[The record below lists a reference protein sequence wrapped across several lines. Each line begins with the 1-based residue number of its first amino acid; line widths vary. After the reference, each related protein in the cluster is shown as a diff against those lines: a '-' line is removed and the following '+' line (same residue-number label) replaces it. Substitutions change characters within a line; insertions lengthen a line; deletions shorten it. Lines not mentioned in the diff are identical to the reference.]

1 MFKKIICCSSI
12 ALLFICLPIT
22 TFASAWILNEDNSTI
37 NFVTVKQTDTSES
50 HVFRDFSG
58 TISADKQAEIII
70 RPASIDTIVPERS
83 IEYIQSRRNDRMRE
97 LLFETSLYPEIKIIA
112 DISKLEDMT
121 AGDTRHSSF
130 SAILSMHGVDQAI
143 ALNTIIT
150 QVNDSKMT
158 VVSSLPII
166 VTTDDFNMNKG
177 LNKLK
182 ALVGGIAIGKSVPVN
197 FFLTFTR

>member
-1 MFKKIICCSSI
+1 
-12 ALLFICLPIT
+12 
-22 TFASAWILNEDNSTI
+22 
-37 NFVTVKQTDTSES
+37 
-50 HVFRDFSG
+50 
-58 TISADKQAEIII
+58 
-70 RPASIDTIVPERS
+70 
-83 IEYIQSRRNDRMRE
+83 MRE

-143 ALNTIIT
+143 TLNTIIT